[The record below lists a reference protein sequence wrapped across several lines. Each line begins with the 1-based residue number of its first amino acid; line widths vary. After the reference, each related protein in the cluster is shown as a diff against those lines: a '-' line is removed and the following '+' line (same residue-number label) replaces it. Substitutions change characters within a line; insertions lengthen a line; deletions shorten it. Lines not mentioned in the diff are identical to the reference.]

1 MATERRRANLTTKK
15 IEIRAEIS
23 ENGNKVITGIIP
35 YNKRSVELSDWW
47 NGDFIEQLAPG
58 CFAKTLG
65 DKAEVKALRNHNDT
79 EILGNTKSGTLQ
91 LTDTETGLVCRC
103 VLPHTSYADDL
114 FESTTRGD
122 VTTMSFGMI
131 VYSETWKEE
140 EDGKPSLRTINSAK
154 LDEVSFG
161 VTYPAYP
168 DTNAFESRTLK
179 ALEVKPENM
188 TETMKNKILSL
199 ADEIRSTGGTTD
211 GEQQPDNG
219 TDGQAN
225 ATPPTENTTEPKND
239 ASVDEEAQKK
249 AEEESRRNAEADAF
263 IFEQSY

>member
-1 MATERRRANLTTKK
+1 MEKRRATLTSKK
-15 IEIRAEIS
+15 IEIRAELD
-23 ENGNKVITGIIP
+23 ENNNKVITGVIP

-47 NGDFIEQLAPG
+47 YGDFIEKLSPG

-79 EILGNTKSGTLQ
+79 EILGNTKSGTLS
-91 LTDTETGLVCRC
+91 LTDSDKGLVCRC
-103 VLPHTSYADDL
+103 VLPHTTYADDL

-131 VYSETWKEE
+131 VYDELWEE
-140 EDGKPSLRTINSAK
+140 GDEGEPKIRTILNAK

-179 ALEVKPENM
+179 ALDVKPEKM
-188 TETMKNKILSL
+188 TENMKNKILSL
-199 ADEIRSTGGTTD
+199 AEEIRSAD
-211 GEQQPDNG
+211 GNSQEENQQPKG
-219 TDGQAN
+219 TDGQSTDIPPEQKPEEPQT
-225 ATPPTENTTEPKND
+225 TPN
-239 ASVDEEAQKK
+239 EEEEQRKK
-249 AEEESRRNAEADAF
+249 AEEEQAQRDRDADAF
-263 IFEQSY
+263 LFSQAF

>member
-1 MATERRRANLTTKK
+1 MATERRRVNLITKK
-15 IEIRAEIS
+15 IEVRAES
-23 ENGNKVITGIIP
+23 AENGDKVITGVIP
-35 YNKRSVELSDWW
+35 YNKRSVDLSSYWDDKWH
-47 NGDFIEQLAPG
+47 EVLAPG

-79 EILGNTKSGTLQ
+79 EILGNTKSGTLE
-91 LTDTETGLVCRC
+91 LTDTPTGLVCRC
-103 VLPHTSYADDL
+103 VLPRTSYAEDL
-114 FESTTRGD
+114 FETITRGD
-122 VTTMSFGMI
+122 CTTMSFGMI
-131 VYSETWKEE
+131 VFSETW
-140 EDGKPSLRTINSAK
+140 EDEGDSALRTINSAK

-199 ADEIRSTGGTTD
+199 ADEIRSAEGTTE
-211 GEQQPDNG
+211 GEQQVEKT
-219 TDGQAN
+219 TDGQAS
-225 ATPPTENTTEPKND
+225 ATPPAENTTEPKND
-239 ASVDEEAQKK
+239 VSVDEEAQKK